1 MELEHYS
8 LEVNNRTLEYTF
20 FSEGPRGLIKKMIRF
35 TLVKALKVEYYN
47 LSFGD
52 WNEGLNDLDDSAR
65 SDNQDVKKILAT
77 IANAVIDFWKNHP
90 NTIIYAQGSS
100 SARTRRYQMEINKYL
115 KELEVD
121 IKLFGLVEDVG
132 FVPFKGGFNYLAFL
146 AFKKIK

>member
-52 WNEGLNDLDDSAR
+52 WNEELNDLDDSAR

-90 NTIIYAQGSS
+90 NTIIYAEGSS
-100 SARTRRYQMEINKYL
+100 PARTRRYQIEINKYL

-146 AFKKIK
+146 ALKKIK